1 MTTRFLKFRQAGD
14 TIVEV
19 MASITVLG
27 LALGAAYGLSNRS
40 FNTAV
45 HIHDR
50 IEALSLAAG
59 QIEFLKDRGLKSTIG
74 TLPSGQFCFND
85 TNGSTMGVS
94 NCRAY
99 RGSIYDIAVSYC
111 DGSGGCGSANVFT
124 VRATWIAGGSG
135 DQKQL
140 TLFYKPPS

>member
-1 MTTRFLKFRQAGD
+1 MRTKFLKFRQAGD

-27 LALGAAYGLSNRS
+27 LAMGAAYGLSNRS

-45 HIHDR
+45 HTHDR

-59 QIEFLKDRGLKSTIG
+59 QIEFLKDRGLKNTIG

-85 TNGSTMGVS
+85 SNGSTMGVS
-94 NCRAY
+94 SCQAY
-99 RGSIYDIAVSYC
+99 RGSIYNIVISY
-111 DGSGGCGSANVFT
+111 SANVFT
-124 VRATWIAGGSG
+124 VRTTWIAGGSG